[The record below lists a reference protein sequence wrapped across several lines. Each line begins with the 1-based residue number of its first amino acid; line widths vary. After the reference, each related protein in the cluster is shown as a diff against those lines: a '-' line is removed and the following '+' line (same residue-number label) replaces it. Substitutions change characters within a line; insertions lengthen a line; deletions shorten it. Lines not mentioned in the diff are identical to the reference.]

1 MPEPRRTLTE
11 YEDPRERHF
20 PWSREWRDLPQLA
33 RVVLY
38 LLALVIFPALGVA
51 AGVTAFAGSHGGRFI
66 LITFMSPTVAAGLSG
81 VLARLQNYAVCALA
95 IGALFASGV
104 LFLGLLMWAAAHGAF
119 S

>member
-1 MPEPRRTLTE
+1 MPDRPRALTE

-20 PWSREWRDLPQLA
+20 SWSREWRDLPRRG

-38 LLALVIFPALGVA
+38 LLALVVFPAISVA
-51 AGVTAFAGSHGGRFI
+51 AGVSAFAGSHGGRFI
-66 LITFMSPTVAAGLSG
+66 LMTFMSPTVAAGLSG
-81 VLARLQNYAVCALA
+81 GLARLQNYAVCALA

-104 LFLGLLMWAAAHGAF
+104 FFLGFLMWAGAHGAF